1 MKVWKGC
8 CLLVLLALLVSLS
21 GCCCGGGSDTETKII
36 EKQPVSTA
44 PLGEELI
51 KLQEA
56 RDKGALSEKEY
67 EDAKARLLKQQ

>member
-1 MKVWKGC
+1 MRYLKLC
-8 CLLVLLALLVSLS
+8 AIVLTTALTLTLA
-21 GCCCGGGSDTETKII
+21 GCCCGGTDTETKII

-56 RDKGALSEKEY
+56 RDKGVISEKEY
-67 EDAKARLLKQQ
+67 EAAKKNLLKQ